1 MENKSE
7 LINRSMKKEEFGVC
21 QSKITNQEERKTLQL
36 KMVICMTENYL
47 KVTLHSK
54 SNPT

>member
-7 LINRSMKKEEFGVC
+7 LINRSMKKEEFGEC

-36 KMVICMTENYL
+36 KMAICMTENYL

>member
-1 MENKSE
+1 MENKSK

-21 QSKITNQEERKTLQL
+21 QSNITNQEERKTLQL

-47 KVTLHSK
+47 YAKLHSK
-54 SNPT
+54 RNPR